1 MLGVLTSL
9 LILPSVFWVP
19 YRNRNQNFVGFM
31 LQCQGRKM
39 AIGDEEF
46 QETERRLTQIK
57 HVLLTPGEDSW
68 TVPLAQTHRDHHA
81 GCVEAGTQ
89 T

>member
-1 MLGVLTSL
+1 
-9 LILPSVFWVP
+9 
-19 YRNRNQNFVGFM
+19 
-31 LQCQGRKM
+31 M
-39 AIGDEEF
+39 ATGDEEF

-68 TVPLAQTHRDHHA
+68 TVPPAQTHRDHHA